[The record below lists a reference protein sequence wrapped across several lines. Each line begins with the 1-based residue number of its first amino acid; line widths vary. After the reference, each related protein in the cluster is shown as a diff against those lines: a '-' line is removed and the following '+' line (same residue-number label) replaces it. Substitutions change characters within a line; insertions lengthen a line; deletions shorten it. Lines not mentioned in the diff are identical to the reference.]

1 MPIETL
7 ALLTVGVLVVAFLY
21 SSVGHAGASGYIAV
35 MALASLAPATIKP
48 TALALNIVVATIGSW
63 QFWRAGHFRWALF
76 WPFALASIP
85 LAFVGGR
92 LDLPADWFRL
102 LVGLV
107 LLFSAAYFFWHPTV
121 DEARGRPPLPVALG
135 AGGGLGLMAG
145 LTGTGGGIFLTPLL
159 LLTKW
164 AKTKEASA
172 TSALFILCNSIAG
185 LAGNASATKQLPAFL
200 APLAIAVVVGGA
212 AGSWLG
218 ARRFPVPTIKRLLAA
233 VLAIAGAKLVH
244 EGVKALWGG

>member
-1 MPIETL
+1 MPTEIL
-7 ALLTVGVLVVAFLY
+7 VLLTIGVLVVAFLY

-35 MALASLAPATIKP
+35 MALASLAPAVIKP
-48 TALALNIVVATIGSW
+48 TALALNILVATIGTL
-63 QFWRAGHFRWALF
+63 QFARAGHFHWRLF

-92 LDLPADWFRL
+92 LDLPADVFRL
-102 LVGLV
+102 LVGIV
-107 LLFSAAYFFWHPTV
+107 LLLSAAYFSWNPSV

-159 LLTKW
+159 LLTRW

-185 LAGNASATKQLPAFL
+185 LAGNFSSTKHIPAFI

-212 AGSWLG
+212 GGSWLG
-218 ARRFPVPTIKRLLAA
+218 ARRFPPAVIKRILAV
-233 VLAIAGAKLVH
+233 VLVIAGAKLVQ
-244 EGVKALWGG
+244 EGAKALLG

>member
-1 MPIETL
+1 MPLETL
-7 ALLTVGVLVVAFLY
+7 ALLTIGVLVVAFLY

-48 TALALNIVVATIGSW
+48 TALALNIVVASIGAW
-63 QFWRAGHFRWALF
+63 QFRRAGHFDWRLF

-92 LDLPADWFRL
+92 VDLPADVFRL
-102 LVGLV
+102 VVGVV
-107 LLFSAAYFFWHPTV
+107 LLLSAAYFFWNPTV
-121 DEARGRPPLPVALG
+121 DEARGRPSVPVSLG
-135 AGGGLGLMAG
+135 VGGGLGLMAG

-159 LLTKW
+159 LLAKW
-164 AKTKEASA
+164 ARTKEASA

-185 LAGNASATKQLPAFL
+185 LAGNASATRHLPAFI
-200 APLAIAVVVGGA
+200 APLAIAVVVGGF

-218 ARRFPVPTIKRLLAA
+218 ARRFPAATIKRILAV
-233 VLAIAGAKLVH
+233 VLVIAGVKLVQ
-244 EGVKALWGG
+244 EGARPWFGG

>member
-7 ALLTVGVLVVAFLY
+7 ALLTIGVLVVAFLY

-35 MALASLAPATIKP
+35 MALASLAPAQIKP
-48 TALALNIVVATIGSW
+48 TALALNIVVATIGTI
-63 QFWRAGHFRWALF
+63 QFARAGHFNWRLF

-85 LAFVGGR
+85 MAFLGGR
-92 LDLPADWFRL
+92 LDLPADVFRL
-102 LVGLV
+102 LVGVV
-107 LLFSAAYFFWHPTV
+107 LLLSAAYFFWNPTV
-121 DEARGRPPLPVALG
+121 DEARGRPSLPVAFG
-135 AGGGLGLMAG
+135 TGGGLGLLAG

-164 AKTKEASA
+164 AKTKEAAA

-185 LAGNASATKQLPAFL
+185 LAGNASSTRNIPAFI
-200 APLAIAVVVGGA
+200 APLAVAVVIGGG

-218 ARRFPVPTIKRLLAA
+218 SRRFAPATIKRILAA
-233 VLAIAGAKLVH
+233 VLVIAGVKLLQ
-244 EGVKALWGG
+244 EGAKALPGG